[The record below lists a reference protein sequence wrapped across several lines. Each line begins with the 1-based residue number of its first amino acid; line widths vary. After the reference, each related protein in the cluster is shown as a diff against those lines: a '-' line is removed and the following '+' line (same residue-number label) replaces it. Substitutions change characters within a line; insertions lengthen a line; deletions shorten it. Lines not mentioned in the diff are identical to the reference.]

1 MSRFNRQLWH
11 RFWAIAKP
19 YWFSDK
25 KWSARGLLAILL
37 VLALIS
43 SGLQVLLSF
52 MNRNLLNALEQKDIE
67 GFYRT
72 VWIFVGIIVVAI
84 PLVVFFDYVRKKL
97 SLYWRRWLTNQFLD
111 EYFQNRAY
119 YQINSDPEVDNPD
132 QRISEDVNSFTKVSL
147 DFLLIVLT
155 SVTTLIGFIGVLG
168 SISLTLIIVLVVYA
182 IAGTAITVL
191 IGKRLIG
198 LNFNQLRKEADFRY
212 GLVHVRDHA
221 ESIAFY
227 RGEAQESES
236 VKQRFNEAYRNFG
249 RVIAWERNLGFFTTG
264 YNYAIM
270 LLPFVVLAPAYFA
283 GQIELGVITQAGI
296 AFTQVLNALSVIVSK
311 FEQLSAFAA
320 GVNRLAL
327 FDRTLDTASKT
338 LKEGATV
345 IDTALDSQLAL
356 KHITLNT
363 PNYQKTLVRDLSVAV
378 PPGEGLLIVGQSGC
392 GKSSLLRAIAGLWNT
407 GTGCIIRPQL
417 EEMLFLPQRPY
428 MLLGSL
434 RSQLLYP
441 NTSREILEEK
451 LYQVLQQVNLAD
463 LPNRSGG
470 FDAEL
475 DWADILSL
483 GEQQRLAFARL
494 LLAQPRYA
502 ILDEATSALDSQNE
516 ERVYRQLHTT
526 ATTFI
531 SVGHRASLVQY
542 HQYVLALA
550 GDSSWQLMPAQ
561 SYKFSASL
569 MD

>member
-1 MSRFNRQLWH
+1 MNRFNRQLWQ

-19 YWFSDK
+19 YWFSNE

-37 VLALIS
+37 VLALVA
-43 SGLQVLLSF
+43 SGLSVLLSF
-52 MNRNLLNALEQKDIE
+52 MNRNLINALEQKNIE
-67 GFYRT
+67 SFYRS
-72 VWIFVGIIVVAI
+72 VWIFVGVIVVAI
-84 PLVVFFDYVRKKL
+84 PLVVFFNYIQKKL
-97 SLYWRRWLTNQFLD
+97 SLYWRRWLTNQFLN

-119 YQINSDPEVDNPD
+119 YQINSDPNVDNPD
-132 QRISEDVNSFTKVSL
+132 QRISEDINSFTKVSL

-168 SISLTLIIVLVVYA
+168 SISLTLVIVLVVYA
-182 IAGTAITVL
+182 IAGTVITVL

-227 RGEAQESES
+227 QGEAQEFEE
-236 VKQRFNEAYRNFG
+236 VKQRFNEAYRNFD
-249 RVIAWERNLGFFTTG
+249 RVIAWERNLSFFTTG
-264 YNYAIM
+264 YNYAIA

-283 GQIELGVITQAGI
+283 GQIQLGVVIQAGI
-296 AFTQVLNALSVIVSK
+296 AFSQVLSALSVIVSR

-327 FDRTLDTASKT
+327 FDWTLDTASKT

-345 IDTALDSQLAL
+345 IDTVVDSKLAL

-363 PNYQKTLVRDLSVAV
+363 PNYQKILVRDLSVALS
-378 PPGEGLLIVGQSGC
+378 PKEGLLIVGQSGC
-392 GKSSLLRAIAGLWNT
+392 GKSSLLRAIAGLWNA
-407 GTGCIIRPQL
+407 GTGCIIRPKL

-428 MLLGSL
+428 MVLGSL

-441 NTSREILEEK
+441 NTNREILEDK
-451 LYQVLQQVNLAD
+451 LYLVLQQVNLTD
-463 LPNRSGG
+463 LPERVGG
-470 FDAEL
+470 LDAEL
-475 DWADILSL
+475 DWANILSL

-494 LLAQPRYA
+494 LLTQPRYA

-516 ERVYRQLHTT
+516 DRLYRQLNKT

-542 HQYVLALA
+542 HQYVLALT
-550 GDSSWQLMPAQ
+550 GDTTWQLLPAQ
-561 SYKFSASL
+561 SYTFSA
-569 MD
+569 

>member
-1 MSRFNRQLWH
+1 MSRFNRQLWQ

-19 YWFSDK
+19 YWFSHE

-37 VLALIS
+37 VLALIA
-43 SGLQVLLSF
+43 SGLNVLLSF
-52 MNRNLLNALEQKDIE
+52 MNRNLINALEQKNIE
-67 GFYRT
+67 SFYRT
-72 VWIFVGIIVVAI
+72 VWVFVGVIVVAI

-119 YQINSDPEVDNPD
+119 YQINSDPQVDNPD
-132 QRISEDVNSFTKVSL
+132 QRISEDINSFTRVSL

-168 SISLTLIIVLVVYA
+168 SISITLVIVLVVYA

-198 LNFNQLRKEADFRY
+198 LNFNQLTKEADFRY

-227 RGEAQESES
+227 RGEAQESEE
-236 VKQRFNEAYRNFG
+236 VKQRFNEVYRNFD
-249 RVIAWERNLGFFTTG
+249 RVITWERNLGFFTTG
-264 YNYAIM
+264 YNYAIV

-296 AFTQVLNALSVIVSK
+296 AFSQVLTALSVIVSK
-311 FEQLSAFAA
+311 FEQVSAFAA

-327 FDRTLDTASKT
+327 FDQYLDTTGKT
-338 LKEGATV
+338 LKKGATV
-345 IDTALDSQLAL
+345 IDTAVDSQLVL
-356 KHITLNT
+356 KHVTLNT

-392 GKSSLLRAIAGLWNT
+392 GKSSLLRAIAGLWNA
-407 GTGCIIRPQL
+407 GTGCIIRPKL

-441 NTSREILEEK
+441 NTNREISEEK
-451 LYQVLQQVNLAD
+451 LYQALQQVNLGD
-463 LPNRSGG
+463 LPKRVSSL
-470 FDAEL
+470 DAEL

-516 ERVYRQLHTT
+516 QHLYTQLHTT
-526 ATTFI
+526 TTTFI

-542 HQYVLALA
+542 HQYVLVFF

-561 SYKFSASL
+561 SYISSANL
-569 MD
+569 ID

>member
-1 MSRFNRQLWH
+1 MNRFNWQLWQ

-19 YWFSDK
+19 YWFKSE
-25 KWSARGLLAILL
+25 KWRARGLLAILL
-37 VLALIS
+37 MLALVAA
-43 SGLQVLLSF
+43 GLQVLISF
-52 MNRNLLNALEQKDIE
+52 MNRNLVNALTQKNIE
-67 GFYRT
+67 SFYRT
-72 VWIFVGIIVVAI
+72 VWIFVCVIVVAI

-119 YQINSDPEVDNPD
+119 YQINSDPQVDNPD
-132 QRISEDVNSFTKVSL
+132 QRISEDINSFTKVSL

-168 SISLTLIIVLVVYA
+168 SISITLVIVLVVYA
-182 IAGTAITVL
+182 LAGTVITVL

-227 RGEAQESES
+227 RGEAQESEE
-236 VKQRFNEAYRNFG
+236 VKQRFDEAYRNFN

-264 YNYAIM
+264 YDYAIV

-283 GQIELGVITQAGI
+283 GQIQLGVITQAGI
-296 AFTQVLNALSVIVSK
+296 AFTQVLRALSVIVSK

-327 FDRTLDTASKT
+327 FDRTLNTAHQIR
-338 LKEGATV
+338 KEGATV

-356 KHITLNT
+356 KHVTLNT
-363 PNYQKTLVRDLSVAV
+363 PNYQKTLVRDLSMAL
-378 PPGEGLLIVGQSGC
+378 PPEEGLLIVGQSGT
-392 GKSSLLRAIAGLWNT
+392 GKSSLLRAIAGLWNA
-407 GTGCIIRPQL
+407 GTGCIIRPKL

-441 NTSREILEEK
+441 NTNCEILEEK

-463 LPNRSGG
+463 LPNRAGG
-470 FDAEL
+470 LDAEL

-494 LLAQPRYA
+494 LLTQPRYA

-516 ERVYRQLHTT
+516 QRLYTQLHTT

-531 SVGHRASLVQY
+531 SVGHRPSLVQY
-542 HQYVLALA
+542 HQYVLALL

-561 SYKFSASL
+561 SYTSSANL